1 MAGLLFLDTNVLIFG
16 ADREHP
22 MSAQVHQ
29 WLLAGERLSVSAMA
43 WSEFLCGPVLA
54 DTVQAW
60 ERLLGTAVVPID
72 RLIAERAATLF
83 NLTGR
88 RSRSLPDCLIAAT
101 AMTRGARLATLNRAD
116 FEPLLRYGLE
126 LA

>member
-43 WSEFLCGPVLA
+43 WSEFLCGPVPA

>member
-22 MSAQVHQ
+22 VSARVHQ
-29 WLLAGERLSVSAMA
+29 WLLAGERLTVSAMA
-43 WSEFLCGPVLA
+43 WSEFLCGPVRA
-54 DTVQAW
+54 ETVRAW

-88 RSRSLPDCLIAAT
+88 RSRALPDCLIAAT
-101 AMTRGARLATLNRAD
+101 VMTRGARLATLNRTD